1 MRRVPVL
8 PTEHRRRSNG
18 LQPQARFLQAG
29 AGLASRRYAT
39 RFHCQQ
45 LGLAGLGI
53 RIRSQDDMEACAS
66 VASARSARKAVA
78 EHAPDVVIVDLALK
92 GEGGLMLIKS
102 IGKVDPDVRIVVF
115 SAYDGGVYAGRAQR
129 AGAHGYVNKQE
140 PSANILEAIR
150 TVAGGQVYRG
160 TPADAAIAGRSDQPG
175 GPGGI
180 EMLSD
185 RELEIF
191 QLIGHGHGSHEIAE
205 RLHVS
210 QNTVGTHKENIRRKL
225 GAKNSTELLQQAV
238 RWVLENR

>member
-1 MRRVPVL
+1 MKPQQRGTWPRKIRVLVVDDHPLVR
-8 PTEHRRRSNG
+8 E
-18 LQPQARFLQAG
+18 
-29 AGLASRRYAT
+29 
-39 RFHCQQ
+39 
-45 LGLAGLGI
+45 GLGI
-53 RIRSQDDMEACAS
+53 RIRSQDDMEVCAS

-92 GEGGLMLIKS
+92 GEGGLSLIKS
-102 IGKVDPDVRIVVF
+102 IGKVDQGVRIVVF
-115 SAYDGGVYAGRAQR
+115 SAYDGRVYAGRAQR

-140 PSANILEAIR
+140 ASAKILEAIR

-160 TPADAAIAGRSDQPG
+160 TPADEAIGG
-175 GPGGI
+175 GPGETGGRDGI
-180 EMLSD
+180 EVLSD

-191 QLIGHGHGSHEIAE
+191 QLIGHGHGSHAIAE